1 MAAFRRYSAAFP
13 RNRIARMDLS
23 ELIPWPKEFHPA
35 PGAPDW
41 AVLQREN
48 RARLR
53 GIILWWIE
61 HRQRA
66 DGQLGGG

>member
-1 MAAFRRYSAAFP
+1 
-13 RNRIARMDLS
+13 MDLS

-53 GIILWWIE
+53 EIILWWIE